1 MARISRAGIKIEIK
15 TDPGANHFPFRRAP
29 VCTRERA
36 SASALVVVV
45 CLTFR
50 ARTCPSRSIEAQ
62 GPPLSCG
69 SSQRY
74 GRVYRA
80 PSIYDFLIEQP
91 SLTFL
96 EENLTQQ
103 RRPRHDVATI
113 LLHIAVY
120 IASRNEIF
128 HYYVSYR
135 LPCLPS
141 WKFRES
147 IILPARIIYNADIPR
162 TNESRDIH

>member
-1 MARISRAGIKIEIK
+1 LKLKRIPARIISRFDA
-15 TDPGANHFPFRRAP
+15 RRA
-29 VCTRERA
+29 CAR
-36 SASALVVVV
+36 SVV
-45 CLTFR
+45 CLTFH

-62 GPPLSCG
+62 GPH
-69 SSQRY
+69 RY
-74 GRVYRA
+74 LAAAVNVTGEFTVRL
-80 PSIYDFLIEQP
+80 SIYDFLIEQP

-103 RRPRHDVATI
+103 QRPRHDVATI
-113 LLHIAVY
+113 LLTVY

-147 IILPARIIYNADIPR
+147 IILPARIICNTR
-162 TNESRDIH
+162 LSRGIH